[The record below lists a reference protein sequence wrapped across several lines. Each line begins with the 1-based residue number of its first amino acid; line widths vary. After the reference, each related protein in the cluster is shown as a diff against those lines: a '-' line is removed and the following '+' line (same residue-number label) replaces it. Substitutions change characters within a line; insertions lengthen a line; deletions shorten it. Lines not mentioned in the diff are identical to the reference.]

1 MAATPLS
8 YYPPEDQLAARIK
21 SFESKASIT
30 TEHGDLKDF
39 ARLPLSL
46 ESPLA
51 WSRQDMEKDMDKCIL
66 NLSDT
71 DITALEHAAKE
82 FEDRSTNL
90 SNISTENFALPQNL
104 SSALRGVSD
113 QCYHGRGFTVVHGL
127 DPAKY
132 SPELNVILYA
142 GITTHVAPQHGLLD
156 KHRKKVLCH
165 VVNAAGEASPTE
177 AAQKSPGF
185 TDGPLAFHTDNC
197 EILALYALDVAT
209 TGGQTFVSSS
219 YQLFNELA
227 KTRPEV
233 LHTLSDYWVLDSFK
247 DYSQFPPVTRPML
260 HVSDS
265 GNVMFTYSRF
275 PMAGFNGKQRNP
287 SLTPVNEAQIAAM
300 DAVQYVM
307 AKNAVPLPW
316 RKGDIAFINDMAI
329 MHARSS
335 FTESGQGIQRHL
347 LKFYLR
353 DPAKKWPIPE
363 SAQKQWNKIY
373 GPNTPEGGRE
383 EVWCIKYEAGQE
395 NDWESNG

>member
-21 SFESKASIT
+21 SFHINVSSKPERSDT
-30 TEHGDLKDF
+30 KEDGK
-39 ARLPLSL
+39 LPHSL

-51 WSRQDMEKDMDKCIL
+51 WSRQDIEKDMHKCIL
-66 NLSDT
+66 KLSDD
-71 DITALEHAAKE
+71 DITALENAARA
-82 FEDRSTNL
+82 FEDQSIPL
-90 SNISTENFALPQNL
+90 SSISTENFVLPQEL
-104 SSALRGVSD
+104 KDSLRQVSD
-113 QCYHGRGFTVVHGL
+113 QCYYGRGFTVVQGL
-127 DPAKY
+127 DPTKY

-142 GITTHVAPQHGLLD
+142 GITTHVAPQHGFLD
-156 KHRKKVLCH
+156 KNRHKVLCH
-165 VVNAAGEASPTE
+165 VVNAASEAPPSE

-185 TDGPLAFHTDNC
+185 TNGPLAFHTDNC
-197 EILALYALDVAT
+197 EILALYALEVAT

-227 KTRPEV
+227 QTRPEV
-233 LHTLSDYWVLDSFK
+233 LQTLSDYWVLDTFK

-260 HVSDS
+260 HVSDT
-265 GNVMFTYSRF
+265 GDVMFTYSRF
-275 PMAGFNGKQRNP
+275 PMAGFQGKQRNP
-287 SLTPVNEAQIAAM
+287 SLAPVNEAQIEAM
-300 DAVQYVM
+300 DAVQYIM

-335 FTESGQGIQRHL
+335 FTESGQGLQRHL

-353 DPAKKWPIPE
+353 DPEKNWKVPE
-363 SAQKQWNKIY
+363 SAQKQWDKIY
-373 GPNTPEGGRE
+373 GPNTPDGGRKE
-383 EVWCIKYEAGQE
+383 KWCIRYEAGEE

>member
-1 MAATPLS
+1 MATAPLS
-8 YYPPEDQLAARIK
+8 YYPSVDQLAARIK
-21 SFESKASIT
+21 SFESNPSVATKN
-30 TEHGDLKDF
+30 GDFEGL

-51 WSRQDMEKDMDKCIL
+51 WSPQDLEKDMLQCIL
-66 NLSDT
+66 KLSGT
-71 DITALEHAAKE
+71 DIEALEHAAE
-82 FEDRSTNL
+82 GFEDRSIPL
-90 SNISTENFALPQNL
+90 SSISTENFVLPQK
-104 SSALRGVSD
+104 LRNSLRDVSN
-113 QCYHGRGFTVVHGL
+113 QCYHGRGFTVVQGL
-127 DPAKY
+127 DPTKY
-132 SPELNVILYA
+132 SPELNVVLYA
-142 GITTHVAPQHGLLD
+142 GIAAHVAPQHGFLD
-156 KHRKKVLCH
+156 KHRQKVLCH
-165 VVNAAGEASPTE
+165 VVNAAGEVSATE

-233 LHTLSDYWVLDSFK
+233 LQTLSDYWVLDSFK

-260 HVSDS
+260 HVSDT
-265 GNVMFTYSRF
+265 GDVMFTYSRF

-287 SLTPVNEAQIAAM
+287 NLAPVNDAQVAAM
-300 DAVQYVM
+300 DAVQYIM

-316 RKGDIAFINDMAI
+316 RKGDIAFINDMAV

-335 FTESGQGIQRHL
+335 FTENGNGIQRHL

-353 DPAKKWPIPE
+353 DPAQDWPIPE

-373 GPNTPEGGRE
+373 GPNTPEGKRE
-383 EVWCIKYEAGQE
+383 EEWCIKYEVGQE